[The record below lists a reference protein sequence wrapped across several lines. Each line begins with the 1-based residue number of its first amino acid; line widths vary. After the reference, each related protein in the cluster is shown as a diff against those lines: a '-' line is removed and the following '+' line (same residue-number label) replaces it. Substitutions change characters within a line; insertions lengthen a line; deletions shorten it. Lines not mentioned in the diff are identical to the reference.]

1 MLYPVSAES
10 DAKRTSADMEKG
22 ETGKETMDLFPQIAG
37 FGSEAATKEAPDAR
51 YTSLFCWVSVHSHS
65 HVMLAW
71 YYCCSQLMTENVK
84 KKQSTCCEKQL
95 LVASFLFVKQLC
107 LRLM

>member
-10 DAKRTSADMEKG
+10 DAKRTSTDMEKG

-51 YTSLFCWVSVHSHS
+51 YLT
-65 HVMLAW
+65 
-71 YYCCSQLMTENVK
+71 K
-84 KKQSTCCEKQL
+84 
-95 LVASFLFVKQLC
+95 
-107 LRLM
+107 

>member
-1 MLYPVSAES
+1 VLYPVSAES

-84 KKQSTCCEKQL
+84 KKNNLPAVRSSSWWPVFYLSNSC
-95 LVASFLFVKQLC
+95 ASD
-107 LRLM
+107 